1 MISLRIF
8 TRTWLDMLWIVAGF
22 SRRLL
27 AWWWSQAQHRAD
39 FRVESCRLSPL
50 NVHKFLSF
58 YRQLVSLLLFC
69 CRCYTFPAKD
79 CVLSMWIRR
88 KKCQLYVHYHA
99 LVEGVGCWLGG
110 GERAMRWLH
119 IKSRNM
125 QQLLKWSRVGWE
137 WTSFRSQIRGKRD
150 ESHTEFTKNSSNSNC
165 KIFLSPPTFLSFPVF
180 YFFRKKVF
188 LSSREK

>member
-27 AWWWSQAQHRAD
+27 ACWWSQAQHRAD

-50 NVHKFLSF
+50 NVHTFLSF

-88 KKCQLYVHYHA
+88 KKMPTLCTLSCSCRGSRLLTWRGRESDAMVVH
-99 LVEGVGCWLGG
+99 
-110 GERAMRWLH
+110 
-119 IKSRNM
+119 KNRNM

-150 ESHTEFTKNSSNSNC
+150 ESHTEFTKNSSDSNC
-165 KIFLSPPTFLSFPVF
+165 KIFLSPPTFLSFLVF

-188 LSSREK
+188 FIQQRK